1 MLRFILCATFAL
13 FSFSCFA
20 TEYVGYQ
27 LKKDRLFIQLDEQ
40 TIRVRPLSEAALE
53 TLYVAENEFPSF
65 AIAPKLNTTIV
76 NPALT
81 ESEYAITYKVNDIS
95 LVFNKLA
102 LTMSYFYQ
110 DKLLTRHHVEAQ
122 TTAEV
127 KFKFDLVEN
136 EVLMGAGER
145 VLGMDRRGHKLPLY
159 NRAHYGYTT
168 YSEQMNYSLPAVM
181 SNKKYVLLFDN
192 TAKGWLDLGKTKS
205 DNLVFNAVGGRSS
218 FIISA
223 ADSYPK
229 LIQEYVAVTGK
240 QPMPARWFLGNHAS
254 RFGYKDQQQVLD
266 TISLY
271 RELDIPVDSIILD
284 LYWFGKD
291 VQGHM
296 GHLTWDQQTFPEPE
310 KMIAKLRE
318 MGVTTTLITE
328 PFVLKQAK
336 RHNEALAAGALSFNS
351 DGSEVKYY
359 DFYFGHTALV
369 DVFSGKG
376 QKWFSQVYKELATQ
390 GVTGVWGD
398 LGEPEVHPQD
408 MRHELSQ
415 FGIYATADEVHNGY
429 GHQWANLVRDA
440 LAQQMPN
447 TRPFILMRA
456 GFAGSQRFGLIPWTG
471 DVSRSWDGLK
481 PQVELSLQMGLLGLS
496 YTHSD
501 LGGFAGDNYDKEMYI
516 RWLQYGVFQ
525 PIYRPHGQDKVASEP
540 VYHDRETQDILREFI
555 KLRYSLL
562 PYNYTLAYENS
573 LTGMPLMRPM
583 FFTDESDPEL
593 IEIKDQFMW
602 GNAFLVKP
610 VTDPGV
616 SSVSVNLPAG
626 NWYNYWTDE
635 KYQGGRKIEF
645 PVDLTKIPV
654 LVKGGAVIPSVAPV
668 KTTMEYSSKQLN
680 LDFYYDDTVAVSTAK
695 MYEDDGH
702 SADAIAAKKYELL
715 SFSSNLNKRKKELTL
730 MLNRQLENSYSGMP
744 KTRDIAL
751 TIHNVDQRITNLT
764 VGNKTIE
771 VVTNKDDFSNS
782 TTSAYHELTSKLLKI
797 KFLWADDSLILK
809 INLSK

>member
-1 MLRFILCATFAL
+1 MLRFILCATFTL
-13 FSFSCFA
+13 FSFFTFA

-27 LKKDRLFIQLDEQ
+27 LKKDSLFIRLKEQ
-40 TIRVRPLSEAALE
+40 TIQVRPLSKAAFE
-53 TLYVAENEFPSF
+53 TLYLSANEFPSF
-65 AIAPKLNTTIV
+65 AIDPDIQKFDV
-76 NPALT
+76 KPSLT
-81 ESEYAITYKVNDIS
+81 ESEYAISYKVNDIS

-110 DKLLTRHHVEAQ
+110 DKLLTRHHVEIQ
-122 TTAEV
+122 KSPEV
-127 KFKFDLVEN
+127 NFSFDLANN
-136 EVLMGAGER
+136 EVLMGGGER
-145 VLGMDRRGHKLPLY
+145 VLGMNRRGHKLPLY

-218 FIISA
+218 FIITA
-223 ADSYPK
+223 ADTYPA
-229 LIQEYVAVTGK
+229 LIQKYVEVTGK

-254 RFGYKDQQQVLD
+254 RFGYKSQQQVLD
-266 TISLY
+266 TIGLY

-296 GHLTWDQQTFPEPE
+296 GHLTWDKEAFPEPE
-310 KMIAKLRE
+310 KMIAKLEE
-318 MGVTTTLITE
+318 MGVKTTLITE

-336 RHNEALAAGALSFNS
+336 RHNEALAAGALSLNL
-351 DGSEVKYY
+351 DGTEVKYY

-369 DVFSGKG
+369 DVFSSQG
-376 QKWFSQVYKELATQ
+376 QQWFSKVYKELANQ

-408 MRHELSQ
+408 MQHQLSQ
-415 FGIYATADEVHNGY
+415 YGLTATADEVHNGY
-429 GHQWANLVRDA
+429 GHQWAHLVSNT
-440 LAQQMPN
+440 LKSHQPN

-471 DVSRSWDGLK
+471 DVSRSWGGVK
-481 PQVELSLQMGLLGLS
+481 PQVELSLQMGLLGLA

-525 PIYRPHGQDKVASEP
+525 PIYRPHAQDKVASEP
-540 VYHDRETQDILREFI
+540 VYHDRETQDILREYI

-562 PYNYTLAYENS
+562 PYNYTLAYENT

-583 FFTDESDPEL
+583 FFTDESNLDLTEV
-593 IEIKDQFMW
+593 KDQFMW
-602 GNAFLVKP
+602 GNEFLVKP

-616 SSVSVNLPAG
+616 SFVSVSLPAG

-635 KYQGGRKIEF
+635 KYLGDRTIMF

-654 LVKGGAVIPSVAPV
+654 LVRGGAIIPSVAAV
-668 KTTMEYSSKQLN
+668 KSTMEYSSKHLS
-680 LDFYYDDTVAVSTAK
+680 LDYYYDETVLSSTAK

-702 SADAIAAKKYELL
+702 SADAISAKKYELL
-715 SFSSNLNKRKKELTL
+715 AFNAKLDKEQKELKVE
-730 MLNRQLENSYSGMP
+730 LNRTIENNYSGMP
-744 KTRDIAL
+744 ETRDIAL
-751 TIHNVDQRITNLT
+751 TIHNLDTT
-764 VGNKTIE
+764 VSSIQVGDEIIE
-771 VVTNKDDFSNS
+771 VTDNKGRFLSS
-782 TTSAYHELTSKLLKI
+782 EQSAYYEQASKLLKI
-797 KFLWADDSLILK
+797 NFHWPDEDLVLK
-809 INLSK
+809 ITFGM